1 MILLPVALAF
11 AEDAPAQSSGG
22 PFGSLMSIAP
32 LVILFVIFY
41 FLLIRPQ
48 QKKAKEHKQMLSEVQ
63 KGVNVVTNSGIYG
76 RVISVQDE
84 TLTVEIAE
92 NVKVKVAKEAI
103 AIRKPQS

>member
-1 MILLPVALAF
+1 MILFPVALAF
-11 AEDAPAQSSGG
+11 AEDAPAQSGG

-32 LVILFVIFY
+32 LVLLFVIFY

-63 KGVNVVTNSGIYG
+63 KGDNVITNSGIYG

-84 TLTVEIAE
+84 TVTVEIAE
-92 NVKVKVAKEAI
+92 NVKVKIAKEAI
-103 AIRKPQS
+103 AVRKPQG

>member
-1 MILLPVALAF
+1 
-11 AEDAPAQSSGG
+11 
-22 PFGSLMSIAP
+22 MSIAP

-63 KGVNVVTNSGIYG
+63 KGDNVVTNSGIYG